1 MRNINSKLLTC
12 SVFIVMTRLC
22 KHILDRHHT
31 HTHTH
36 THTLACQWWG
46 LCAGENFA
54 KSAVGFQMHRTLN
67 QVCGHMFWVVSKLL
81 PTNILQSCGL

>member
-36 THTLACQWWG
+36 THTG
-46 LCAGENFA
+46 LSVMRSQC
-54 KSAVGFQMHRTLN
+54 R
-67 QVCGHMFWVVSKLL
+67 WKL
-81 PTNILQSCGL
+81 C